1 MATNRLDR
9 VNELLQREIASSLYR
24 ILPGTSV
31 NLAAVTVTH
40 VITAPDLRSARV
52 LVSVMGSESE
62 GKSVINELNN
72 HRAEIQKAVST
83 AVVLKYTPR
92 LKFALDASLEQGDHV
107 LQIIEQLDAKDRQRE
122 TADEEV
128 EADNESQAPGV

>member
-72 HRAEIQKAVST
+72 HRA
-83 AVVLKYTPR
+83 
-92 LKFALDASLEQGDHV
+92 
-107 LQIIEQLDAKDRQRE
+107 
-122 TADEEV
+122 
-128 EADNESQAPGV
+128 